1 MANLNLKI
9 YNRNFGRDWVDNLS
23 STSQISSDPASVN
36 YGVIPSTGNATL
48 RDNQNYIRTNI
59 EIGQIPSS
67 NAPTAISIN
76 GNQIQEHITSD
87 SDYNIIDKK
96 LDLQFSDRLSLLDK
110 VTYVGMPLRDYSM
123 TAYEMLDDVIGSYG
137 GYCKE
142 KPINWVKYQNAS
154 AIRVASKSD
163 SIVVNTGSGWEIIGT
178 PIKVTKNHRYTI
190 SYSITTDKEYTTT
203 QGNGIPIQILK
214 DVPTNS
220 DCTSLA
226 IASAFLSKT
235 AKSNTGTI
243 TFTPS
248 TDVVYLVLNFGWASD
263 GQTDLSVTI
272 KYIMVDGKALSS
284 ALDSPCWGGVSA
296 TTLGDALQEKTIA
309 SPYLSPASY
318 RETIEKFCVLGQ
330 MSLALN
336 EQGYITFYD
345 ARPQVKKGDITDALT
360 ISNRYKIS
368 NLNRAL
374 FVKNKVDG
382 VDIKQNKPSSSV
394 DYNTLCYT
402 KNIEQIRD
410 YLTNSYNNNSEN
422 SVTNVDGNRPRTKVI
437 SEGYYTTFDVKIPK
451 RSDFGLKDIQEILSG
466 KDRNGKPYI
475 SYNVTWA
482 YNDIRT
488 SAKSFDGEIEI
499 KNMPYPENVETGNI
513 IEASSSSAVHIVVNG
528 LNTKVEAGGYPMVYV
543 ETNLEDKSTIVDK
556 NLFTLVNNEYYSA
569 TVTILVGKRC
579 YYLSEEKDWTDNTSS
594 YSGYGYSWIPKAAS
608 VSFYGNV
615 YEVSFEEVDCS
626 SANIESATNPVS
638 VPTNE
643 LMQNLSD
650 VESIRDNILDDYKN
664 GVPTAT
670 IDLFCGLG
678 DWKNGEIIQPNRLLQ
693 FEDEDGYWRVTGR
706 TFKYKGAPTLSL
718 ELQQQQTTWAQLNAP
733 SNVVTQWV
741 SAGDNKYKCTLHITS
756 ANVVGVWANWRIH
769 AIPKT
774 GTSLINAGQSRTID
788 IITVDSEQYQQYKN
802 ALDGS
807 VYFDSTGYINSPTVY
822 FN

>member
-190 SYSITTDKEYTTT
+190 SYSITTNKEYTTT

-220 DCTSLA
+220 DCASLA

-296 TTLGDALQEKTIA
+296 TTLGDELQEKTIA

-382 VDIKQNKPSSSV
+382 VDIKQNKPTATMEFNV
-394 DYNTLCYT
+394 VCL
-402 KNIEQIRD
+402 
-410 YLTNSYNNNSEN
+410 SEN
-422 SVTNVDGNRPRTKVI
+422 ITSFPDYITNGNNDYKTATASDGRGVSFKT
-437 SEGYYTTFDVKIPK
+437 YYTTFGVKIPK
-451 RSDFGLKDIQEILSG
+451 KTDDGLKDIKRILSG
-466 KDRNGKPYI
+466 VDNKGNPFIQYTVTWHYQQLLKRNGGEEIVDVGNTETGDIASAIFYSTTGEKISDAMSCTLEYGATASVSCTDKSNIFTPYI
-475 SYNVTWA
+475 F
-482 YNDIRT
+482 
-488 SAKSFDGEIEI
+488 K
-499 KNMPYPENVETGNI
+499 ETKDSNGADFW
-513 IEASSSSAVHIVVNG
+513 EA
-528 LNTKVEAGGYPMVYV
+528 
-543 ETNLEDKSTIVDK
+543 TI
-556 NLFTLVNNEYYSA
+556 
-569 TVTILVGKRC
+569 TILVGKEAKHSFVGSTTSVDNEYIGGRFTP
-579 YYLSEEKDWTDNTSS
+579 LSVN
-594 YSGYGYSWIPKAAS
+594 I
-608 VSFYGNV
+608 SFYGDV
-615 YEVSFEEVDCS
+615 KEIVFEEVDCS
-626 SANIESATNPVS
+626 SANIESATNPVF

-807 VYFDSTGYINSPTVY
+807 VYFDSSGYINSPTVY

>member
-190 SYSITTDKEYTTT
+190 SYSITTNKEYTTT

-220 DCTSLA
+220 DCASLA

-296 TTLGDALQEKTIA
+296 TTLGDELQEKTIA

-382 VDIKQNKPSSSV
+382 VDIKQNKPTATMEFNV
-394 DYNTLCYT
+394 VCL
-402 KNIEQIRD
+402 
-410 YLTNSYNNNSEN
+410 SEN
-422 SVTNVDGNRPRTKVI
+422 ITSFPDYITNGNNDYKTATASDGRGVSFKT
-437 SEGYYTTFDVKIPK
+437 YYTTFGVKIPK
-451 RSDFGLKDIQEILSG
+451 KTDDGLKDIKRILSG
-466 KDRNGKPYI
+466 VDNKGNPFIQYTVTWHYQQLLKRNGGEEIVDVGNTETGDIASAIFYSTTGEKISDAMSCTLEYGATASVSCTDKSNIFTPYI
-475 SYNVTWA
+475 F
-482 YNDIRT
+482 
-488 SAKSFDGEIEI
+488 K
-499 KNMPYPENVETGNI
+499 ETKDSNGADFW
-513 IEASSSSAVHIVVNG
+513 EA
-528 LNTKVEAGGYPMVYV
+528 
-543 ETNLEDKSTIVDK
+543 TI
-556 NLFTLVNNEYYSA
+556 
-569 TVTILVGKRC
+569 TILVGKEAKHSFVGSTTSVDNEYIGGRFTP
-579 YYLSEEKDWTDNTSS
+579 LSVN
-594 YSGYGYSWIPKAAS
+594 I
-608 VSFYGNV
+608 SFYGDV
-615 YEVSFEEVDCS
+615 KEIVFEEVDCS

-638 VPTNE
+638 VLTNE

-807 VYFDSTGYINSPTVY
+807 VYFDSSGYINSPTVY

>member
-296 TTLGDALQEKTIA
+296 TTLGDELQEKTIA

-382 VDIKQNKPSSSV
+382 VDIKQSKV
-394 DYNTLCYT
+394 V
-402 KNIEQIRD
+402 KNIAYNSLCNTQNITDVSD
-410 YLTNSYNNNSEN
+410 YTINSKNSTMSTTATGSGYIGRFKSVIN
-422 SVTNVDGNRPRTKVI
+422 S
-437 SEGYYTTFDVKIPK
+437 YYTTFNVSIPK
-451 RSDFGLKDIQEILSG
+451 KSVDGLKDIERLLSG
-466 KDRNGKPYI
+466 KDYNGNPYI
-475 SYNVTWA
+475 KYSVYWT
-482 YNDIRT
+482 REMGTT
-488 SAKSFDGEIEI
+488 SSPSFDGTVSFFPLDTREEYGDIFDATNSQEST
-499 KNMPYPENVETGNI
+499 YENPI
-513 IEASSSSAVHIVVNG
+513 ISG
-528 LNTKVEAGGYPMVYV
+528 LTATTTEQSK
-543 ETNLEDKSTIVDK
+543 
-556 NLFTLVNNEYYSA
+556 SA
-569 TVTILVGKRC
+569 TATVEDNSSILQKGIFSLVDDYYVANITLLVGKR
-579 YYLSEEKDWTDNTSS
+579 
-594 YSGYGYSWIPKAAS
+594 GYSIVEQTDPTDKTTTYRGQYTFWKPHSLEI
-608 VSFYGNV
+608 SFYGDV
-615 YEVSFEEVDCS
+615 KEIVFEEVDCS

-788 IITVDSEQYQQYKN
+788 IITVDSAQYQQYKN

-807 VYFDSTGYINSPTVY
+807 VYFDSSGYINSPTVY

>member
-382 VDIKQNKPSSSV
+382 VDIKQSKV
-394 DYNTLCYT
+394 V
-402 KNIEQIRD
+402 KNIAYNSLCNTQNITDVSD
-410 YLTNSYNNNSEN
+410 YTINSKNSTMSTTATGSGYIGRFKSVIN
-422 SVTNVDGNRPRTKVI
+422 S
-437 SEGYYTTFDVKIPK
+437 YYTTFNVSIPK
-451 RSDFGLKDIQEILSG
+451 KSVDGLKDIERLLSG
-466 KDRNGKPYI
+466 KDYNGNPYI
-475 SYNVTWA
+475 KYSVYWT
-482 YNDIRT
+482 REMGTT
-488 SAKSFDGEIEI
+488 SSPSFDGTVSFFPLDTREEYGDIFDATNSQEST
-499 KNMPYPENVETGNI
+499 YENPI
-513 IEASSSSAVHIVVNG
+513 ISG
-528 LNTKVEAGGYPMVYV
+528 LTATTTEQSK
-543 ETNLEDKSTIVDK
+543 
-556 NLFTLVNNEYYSA
+556 SA
-569 TVTILVGKRC
+569 TATVEDNSSILQKGIFSLVDDYYVANITLLVGKR
-579 YYLSEEKDWTDNTSS
+579 
-594 YSGYGYSWIPKAAS
+594 GYSIVEQTDPTDKTTTYRGQYTFWKPHSLEI
-608 VSFYGNV
+608 SFYGDV
-615 YEVSFEEVDCS
+615 KEIVFEEVDCS

-788 IITVDSEQYQQYKN
+788 IITVDSAQYQQYKN

-807 VYFDSTGYINSPTVY
+807 VYFDSSGYINSPTVY